1 VREMRLRE
9 AHRSSGP
16 ASGPRRG
23 VRLRAVVAAVLATAL
38 LTSAAVGGAAAEP
51 ASAPA
56 SAAAG
61 ALDAGAAHSCALVTA
76 SAVRCWG
83 YGAIGQLG
91 SVATATIGDDE
102 TPAAVAPV
110 ALGPGRSAKAVAAG
124 AHHTCAVLD
133 DGSVRCWGFGGDG
146 RLGYAATASI
156 GDDEP
161 PAAAGPVD
169 LGAGRTATA
178 ITAGTGHTC
187 ALLDDGSVRCWG
199 YGEDGRLG
207 YGDSASIG
215 DDEPPAA
222 AGPVNLGVGRTARAI
237 TAGSGHTCAVLD
249 DGGVRCWGYAA
260 NGRLGYADTVRIGD
274 DETPAAAGPV
284 DLGPGRTATAITAG
298 EAHTC
303 AILDDGAVRCWG
315 YGLYG
320 ALGYGYTTNVGDDEH
335 PSAAEPVYLGAGV
348 TAVAISAGELHT
360 CIVQNDGRVRCWGF
374 GGNGRLG
381 YANVRNIGD
390 NELPFAAGTV
400 DVGAGR
406 TATAISAGWFHTCAR
421 LDDRSVRCW
430 GYASAGRL
438 GRCSDVDIG
447 DDETPGAVAPVNL
460 EPPPVGCGAAMVGEA
475 AGPSPADPAAGPATP
490 ASPAVP
496 AAAPGAT
503 ARDAERMRARGWRRC
518 VASARRA
525 GSAGARATAM
535 RRCRRIWARTPGRVT
550 KVRWQARSKTQ
561 IVLSFAAPGTH
572 GTRAPAARRYLVRQS
587 ARPIRGRR
595 DFRRAARLCGGSC
608 RYAVTRVGA
617 RVRLTITDL
626 RPGTTYHYAVAAYD
640 NVSGRVGPRSA
651 TVAARTRSR

>member
-1 VREMRLRE
+1 MREER
-9 AHRSSGP
+9 RSSRP
-16 ASGPRRG
+16 ASGPGRG
-23 VRLRAVVAAVLATAL
+23 QRLRAVVAAILAAAL
-38 LTSAAVGGAAAEP
+38 LTSAAVRSAPAEP

-61 ALDAGAAHSCALVTA
+61 SLDAGAAHSCALVAA
-76 SAVRCWG
+76 SALRCWG

-91 SVATATIGDDE
+91 SGATATIGDDE

-133 DGSVRCWGFGGDG
+133 DASVRCWGFGGDG
-146 RLGYAATASI
+146 RLGYAGTASI

-161 PAAAGPVD
+161 PAAAGPVV

-199 YGEDGRLG
+199 YGADGRLG
-207 YGDSASIG
+207 YGDVASVG

-222 AGPVNLGVGRTARAI
+222 AGPVNLGAGRTARAI
-237 TAGSGHTCAVLD
+237 SAGSGHTCALLD
-249 DGGVRCWGYAA
+249 DGSVRCWGYAA

-320 ALGYGYTTNVGDDEH
+320 ALGYGYTTNVGDDEP
-335 PSAAEPVYLGAGV
+335 PSAAEPVYLGVGT

-381 YANVRNIGD
+381 YANARNIGD
-390 NELPFAAGTV
+390 NELAFAAGTV

-406 TATAISAGWFHTCAR
+406 TATAISAGSFHTCAR
-421 LDDRSVRCW
+421 LDDGGVRCW
-430 GYASAGRL
+430 GYASSGRL

-447 DDETPGAVAPVNL
+447 DNETPGAVAPVNL
-460 EPPPVGCGAAMVGEA
+460 EPPPVGCGAAVLGET
-475 AGPSPADPAAGPATP
+475 AGPPPDPGDGPAAP

-496 AAAPGAT
+496 AAAPSPT
-503 ARDAERMRARGWRRC
+503 ARRAEWLRARGWRRC
-518 VASARRA
+518 VAAARRA
-525 GSAGARATAM
+525 GGPRTRARAM
-535 RRCRRIWARTPGRVT
+535 KRCRTLWARTPGRVT
-550 KVRWQARSKTQ
+550 KVRVRSRSRSS
-561 IVLSFAAPGTH
+561 IVLEFRAPGTH
-572 GTRAPAARRYLVRQS
+572 GARPPAARRYLVRQS
-587 ARPIRGRR
+587 LRPIRGRT
-595 DFRRAARLCGGSC
+595 DFRRADKLCGGSC
-608 RYAVTRVGA
+608 RFAITRVGST
-617 RVRLTITDL
+617 VRLTITDL

-640 NVSGRVGPRSA
+640 NVSGRVGPRSV
-651 TVAARTRSR
+651 TVAARTRRG